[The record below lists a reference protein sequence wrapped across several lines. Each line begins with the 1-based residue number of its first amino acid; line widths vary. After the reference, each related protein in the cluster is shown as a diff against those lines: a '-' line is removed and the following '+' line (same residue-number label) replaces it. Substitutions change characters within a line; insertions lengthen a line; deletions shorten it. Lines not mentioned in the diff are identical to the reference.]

1 MVEASKLR
9 TETLALHAGQTRD
22 PRNGA
27 QAVPIYQTNAYVYED
42 TEQAASLNNL
52 EIWGYLYSRISN
64 PTVAAAEERIAAL
77 EGGVGALGLSSGHAA
92 VFLTIATLL
101 SAGDHIVATKALY
114 GGSINLMKLTLPRFG
129 ITTTFVDGSDI
140 DAIRAAIQPN
150 TRMIFGEVVGNPG
163 LDVLDIAA
171 VAGVAQDAGLP
182 LVVDS
187 TFTPPPLYRPF
198 EDGANIVIHS
208 ATKWIGGH
216 GIAMGGFIVDAGNF
230 DWASSDKFP
239 TLTEPYPGY
248 PGMTYAEHFGPSAF
262 IARARTEGLRDF
274 GTVLSAQSAFYLI
287 QGMETLSLRMERHI
301 ANARAVLD
309 FLANHEAVAWV
320 RHPDMPDHRDH
331 EVAKRQLPEGATS
344 MIVFGVKGGFEAGK
358 ALINSARLASHVSNV
373 GDAKTLLVHPASTT
387 HMQLGPEQRKLAGVP
402 DDMIRLSVGIEHV
415 DDIIDD
421 LRASLR
427 TSQRAVAGDAKG

>member
-1 MVEASKLR
+1 MVEASSLR
-9 TETLALHAGQTRD
+9 PETLALHAGQTPD

-27 QAVPIYQTNAYVYED
+27 QAVPIYQTNAYLYDD
-42 TEQAASLNNL
+42 TEHAASLNNL
-52 EIWGYLYSRISN
+52 ETGGYIYSRIGN
-64 PTVAAAEERIAAL
+64 PTVSAAEERIAAL

-129 ITTTFVDGSDI
+129 ITTTFVDGSDL
-140 DAIRAAIQPN
+140 DAIKAAVQPN
-150 TRMIFGEVVGNPG
+150 TKMIYGEVIGNPG
-163 LDVLDIAA
+163 LDVLDIAGA
-171 VAGVAQDAGLP
+171 AAIAQDAGVP
-182 LVVDS
+182 LVIDS
-187 TFTPPPLYRPF
+187 TFTPPTLYRPF
-198 EDGANIVIHS
+198 DDGANIVVHS

-216 GIAMGGFIVDAGNF
+216 GVTMGGFIIDGGNF
-230 DWASSDKFP
+230 DWTASDKFP
-239 TLTEPYPGY
+239 TMTEPYPGY
-248 PGMTYAEHFGPSAF
+248 PGMTYAEHFGQAAF

-274 GTVLSAQSAFYLI
+274 GTVLAPQSAFYLL
-287 QGMETLSLRMERHI
+287 QGMETLSLRMERHLQ
-301 ANARAVLD
+301 NAKAVLE
-309 FLANHEAVAWV
+309 FLSNHEAVSWV
-320 RHPDMPDHRDH
+320 RHPDLPDHRDH
-331 EVAKRQLPEGATS
+331 EVAKRQLPNGTTS
-344 MIVFGVKGGFEAGK
+344 MIVFGVKGGFDAGRK
-358 ALINSARLASHVSNV
+358 LINSVKLASHVSNV

-427 TSQRAVAGDAKG
+427 ASQR

>member
-1 MVEASKLR
+1 MVEASSLR
-9 TETLALHAGQTRD
+9 PETLALHAGQTPD

-27 QAVPIYQTNAYVYED
+27 QAVPIYQTNAYLYDD
-42 TEQAASLNNL
+42 TEHAASLNNL
-52 EIWGYLYSRISN
+52 ETGGYIYSRIGN
-64 PTVAAAEERIAAL
+64 PTVSAAEERIAAL

-129 ITTTFVDGSDI
+129 ITTTFVDGSDL
-140 DAIRAAIQPN
+140 DAIKAAVQPN
-150 TRMIFGEVVGNPG
+150 TKMIYGEVIGNPG
-163 LDVLDIAA
+163 LDVLDIAGA
-171 VAGVAQDAGLP
+171 AAIARDAGVP
-182 LVVDS
+182 LVIDS
-187 TFTPPPLYRPF
+187 TFTPPTLYRPF
-198 EDGANIVIHS
+198 DDGANIVVHS

-216 GIAMGGFIVDAGNF
+216 GVTMGGFIIDGGNF
-230 DWASSDKFP
+230 DWAASDKFP
-239 TLTEPYPGY
+239 TMTEPYPGY
-248 PGMTYAEHFGPSAF
+248 PGMTYAEHFGQAAF

-274 GTVLSAQSAFYLI
+274 GTVLAPQSAFYLL
-287 QGMETLSLRMERHI
+287 QGMETLSLRMERHLQ
-301 ANARAVLD
+301 NAKAVLE
-309 FLANHEAVAWV
+309 FLSNHEAVSWV
-320 RHPDMPDHRDH
+320 RHPDLPDHRDH
-331 EVAKRQLPEGATS
+331 EVAKRQLPNGTTS
-344 MIVFGVKGGFEAGK
+344 MIVFGVKGGFDAGRK
-358 ALINSARLASHVSNV
+358 LINSVKLASHVSNV

-427 TSQRAVAGDAKG
+427 ASQR